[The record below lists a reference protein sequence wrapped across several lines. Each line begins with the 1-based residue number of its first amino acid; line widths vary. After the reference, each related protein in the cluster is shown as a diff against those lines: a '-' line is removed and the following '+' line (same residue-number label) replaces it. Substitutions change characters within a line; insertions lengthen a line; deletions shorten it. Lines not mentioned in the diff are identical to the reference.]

1 MKSSKLYCVY
11 TLRVH
16 GERFPFYIGKSY
28 VGSSRIEDH
37 ITSAK
42 NDTSPKAK
50 RMRKAWADNKK
61 IIHEVV
67 LLTEDEEEAF
77 KMEAFLVLFYGRR
90 DNKTGRLTNQ
100 TNGGK
105 GTTGLV
111 RPKKKKKIKK

>member
-16 GERFPFYIGKSY
+16 GERFPFYVGKSY